1 MKLKLS
7 DEVQF
12 VKGVGP
18 KWAERLSKL
27 EIKTVRDLLYYFP
40 REYEDRS
47 QISQIKYT
55 AVGEQANFKVEVL
68 KIDYQKIRYNLDL
81 LRVTFSD
88 GSDVVNGIWYNQS
101 YLRDQFNVGDKYLIS
116 GKISEKNWR
125 KYKRKE
131 INNPVYEKLESE
143 ASVLNTGRIV
153 PVYSLTEGI
162 TQRRLRRVIANA
174 LKSYASLL
182 KDQLPDS
189 IRKKEDFPDLKTSI
203 LGMHFPKNEKH
214 QKISRRRLAF
224 EEFFY
229 LQLYALEEKKKYNDL
244 VGIQHQFKEKE
255 SQDFLAGLG
264 FELTDAQKQVYSE
277 IRKDMES
284 KKTMSRLLQGDVGSG
299 KTVVA
304 ALALLQTVA
313 NGFQGIFMAPTEIL
327 AEQHFLNFKELL
339 NDFDYDIHLLTG
351 SVKASERRQIE
362 TEIEAG
368 KTDLIIGTHALFQ
381 ESLNYNNPGLIV
393 IDEQHRFGVEQ
404 RHSLKEKGDSPDLL
418 IMTATPIPRSMAMLI
433 YGDLDLSVIDEMPPG
448 RKKIAT
454 FWRRENRRK
463 QIYAFLKEKIEAGRQ
478 AYIVCPLI
486 EKSEEMP
493 ELISAEEL
501 YNDLQSGILKDY
513 KLALIHSSIPA
524 DEKKEIM
531 EKFRDGEI
539 DVLVATTVIEV
550 GVDVSNASIMV
561 IENAERFGLAQLH
574 QLRGRVGRGRHQSY
588 CILISNPPGED
599 ASHRL
604 EIMCKSNNGFLI
616 AEEDLKMR
624 GPGEFFGTK
633 QHGIDDLKVASLID
647 DQKLLVDARDE
658 AQKIVKD
665 ENWQQKYNNLAKII
679 SKIELKI

>member
-1 MKLKLS
+1 MKQKLS

-12 VKGVGP
+12 IKGVGP
-18 KWAERLSKL
+18 RWAERLSKL
-27 EIKTVRDLLYYFP
+27 GIKTVRDLLYYFP

-68 KIDYQKIRYNLDL
+68 KTEYQKIRYNLDL

-88 GSDVVNGIWYNQS
+88 GTDVVNGIWYNQS
-101 YLRDQFNVGDKYLIS
+101 YLREQFEKGDQYIIS

-131 INNPVYEKLESE
+131 INNPVYEKLDSE

-153 PVYSLTEGI
+153 PIYSLTEGI

-174 LKSYASLL
+174 LKSHAALIEE
-182 KDQLPDS
+182 QLPKS
-189 IRKKEDFPDLKTSI
+189 ILKKYNFPDLKTSI
-203 LGMHFPKNEKH
+203 LGMHYPKNEKH
-214 QKISRRRLAF
+214 QKFSRHRLAF

-229 LQLYALEEKKKYNDL
+229 LQLYALEEKKKYNEL
-244 VGIQHQFKEKE
+244 QGIQHQFKAEENKK
-255 SQDFLAGLG
+255 FLSELD
-264 FELTDAQKQVYSE
+264 FELTDAQKRVNLE
-277 IRKDMES
+277 IRRDMES
-284 KKTMSRLLQGDVGSG
+284 KKTMARLLQGDVGSG

-304 ALALLQTVA
+304 ALALLQTIA

-339 NDFDYDIHLLTG
+339 SDFNYNIILLTG
-351 SVKASERRQIE
+351 SVKTAARKKIEADIE
-362 TEIEAG
+362 TG

-381 ESLNYNNPGLIV
+381 EGLSYNNPGLIV

-448 RKKIAT
+448 RKEIAT
-454 FWRRENRRK
+454 FWRRENRRQ
-463 QIYAFLKEKIEAGRQ
+463 QIYSFLKEKIAAGRQ

-486 EKSEEMP
+486 EESEEMP
-493 ELISAEEL
+493 GLVSAEEL
-501 YNDLQSGILKDY
+501 FNDLKSGFFKEQ
-513 KLALIHSSIPA
+513 KLALIHSSIA
-524 DEKKEIM
+524 AAEKKEIM
-531 EKFRDGEI
+531 ESFREGKI
-539 DVLVATTVIEV
+539 DILVATTVIEV
-550 GVDVSNASIMV
+550 GVDVSNASIMI

-588 CILISNPPGED
+588 CILISDPSGED
-599 ASHRL
+599 AAYRL

-624 GPGEFFGTK
+624 GPGEFFGTR
-633 QHGIDDLKVASLID
+633 QHGIDDLKVASLTE
-647 DQKLLVDARDE
+647 DQELLVKAREE
-658 AQKIVKD
+658 AQLIVKAD
-665 ENWQQKYNNLAKII
+665 NWQQHYKKLAKNI
-679 SKIELKI
+679 SEIELKI

>member
-68 KIDYQKIRYNLDL
+68 KTDYQKIRNNLDL

-88 GSDVVNGIWYNQS
+88 GSDVVNGIWYNQA
-101 YLRDQFNVGDKYLIS
+101 YLRDQFKKGDKYIIS

-131 INNPVYEKLESE
+131 INNPVYEKLGSD

-153 PVYSLTEGI
+153 PIYSLTEGI

-174 LKSYASLL
+174 IKSHGFLL
-182 KDQLPDS
+182 KEKLPES
-189 IRKKEDFPDLKTSI
+189 ILKEHNFPDLKTSI

-214 QKISRRRLAF
+214 QQFSRQRMAF
-224 EEFFY
+224 AEFFY
-229 LQLYALEEKKKYNDL
+229 LQLYALEEKKKYNEL
-244 VGIQHQFKEKE
+244 QGIQHQFKEKE
-255 SQDFLAGLG
+255 SSKFLDGLD
-264 FELTDAQKQVYSE
+264 FELTAAQKRVSLE
-277 IRKDMES
+277 IKKDMES

-304 ALALLQTVA
+304 ALALLQTIA

-339 NDFDYDIHLLTG
+339 SDFDFNIHLLTG
-351 SVKASERRQIE
+351 SIKTAAREQIE
-362 TEIEAG
+362 AEIESG

-463 QIYAFLKEKIEAGRQ
+463 QIYAFLKEKIKEGRQ

-493 ELISAEEL
+493 ELLSAEEL
-501 YNDLQSGILKDY
+501 YNDLQTGFLKDY
-513 KLALIHSSIPA
+513 KLALIHSAVPS
-524 DEKKEIM
+524 DEKKGIM
-531 EKFRDGEI
+531 EKFRGGKI

-550 GVDVSNASIMV
+550 GVDVSNASIMI

-574 QLRGRVGRGRHQSY
+574 QLRGRVGRGRDQSF
-588 CILISNPPGED
+588 CILISDPPGEE
-599 ASHRL
+599 AAHRL

-624 GPGEFFGTK
+624 GPGEFFGTR
-633 QHGIDDLKVASLID
+633 QHGIDDLKVASLIE
-647 DQKLLVDARDE
+647 DQNLLREARAE
-658 AQKIVKD
+658 AQKILK
-665 ENWQQKYNNLAKII
+665 EKSWQQKYKDLAEII
-679 SKIELKI
+679 SEIELKI

>member
-18 KWAERLSKL
+18 KWAERLCKL
-27 EIKTVRDLLYYFP
+27 EIKTVKDLLYYFP

-55 AVGEQANFKVEVL
+55 KVGEQANFKVEVL
-68 KIDYQKIRYNLDL
+68 KVDYQKIRYNLDL

-101 YLRDQFNVGDKYLIS
+101 YLRDQFKVGDKYIIS

-131 INNPVYEKLESE
+131 INNPVYEKLGSD

-153 PVYSLTEGI
+153 PVYSLTEGV
-162 TQRRLRRVIANA
+162 TQRRLRRIMANA
-174 LKSYASLL
+174 LKSHANLL
-182 KDQLPDS
+182 KDELPES
-189 IRKKEDFPDLKTSI
+189 IRKEKKFPDLKTSI

-214 QKISRRRLAF
+214 QKFSRRRLAF

-244 VGIQHQFKEKE
+244 KGIMHQQKEEAKNK
-255 SQDFLAGLG
+255 FLAGLN
-264 FELTDAQKQVYSE
+264 FELTDAQKRVWNE
-277 IRKDMES
+277 IRNDMES
-284 KKTMSRLLQGDVGSG
+284 QKTMSRLLQGDVGSG

-304 ALALLQTVA
+304 ALALLESMA

-327 AEQHFLNFKELL
+327 AEQHYLNFKELL
-339 NDFDYDIHLLTG
+339 AAFDFEVKILTG
-351 SVKASERRQIE
+351 SIKNSERREIE
-362 TEIEAG
+362 TEIENG
-368 KTDLIIGTHALFQ
+368 QCDLIIGTHALFQ
-381 ESLNYNNPGLIV
+381 ESINYNNPGLIV

-404 RHSLKEKGDSPDLL
+404 RHSLKEKGDNPDLL

-448 RKKIAT
+448 RKEIAT

-463 QIYAFLKEKIEAGRQ
+463 QIYSFLKEKVKSGRQ

-493 ELISAEEL
+493 DLISAEEL
-501 YNDLQSGILKDY
+501 YSDLKSDFLKDY
-513 KLALIHSSIPA
+513 KLALIHSSIPS

-539 DVLVATTVIEV
+539 DILVATTVIEV
-550 GVDVSNASIMV
+550 GVDVSNASIMI

-588 CILISNPPGED
+588 CILISDPPGED
-599 ASHRL
+599 AAHRL

-647 DQKLLVDARDE
+647 DQNLLKDARKE
-658 AQKIVKD
+658 AQKIVEL
-665 ENWQQKYNNLAKII
+665 ENWQHKYKKLAEII

>member
-55 AVGEQANFKVEVL
+55 AVGDQANFKVKVL

-101 YLRDQFNVGDKYLIS
+101 YLRDQFNVGDKYIIS
-116 GKISEKNWR
+116 GEISEKSWK

-131 INNPVYEKLESE
+131 INNPVYEKLGSD

-162 TQRRLRRVIANA
+162 TQRRLRRVVANA
-174 LKSYASLL
+174 LKSYIPLL
-182 KDQLPDS
+182 KDQLPES
-189 IRKKEDFPDLKTSI
+189 IRKKRKLPNLKTSI

-214 QKISRRRLAF
+214 QKNSRRRLAF

-244 VGIQHQFKEKE
+244 IGIQHQFKKKE
-255 SQDFLAGLG
+255 SQNFLDGLG
-264 FELTDAQKQVYSE
+264 FELTDAQKRVCLE

-284 KKTMSRLLQGDVGSG
+284 SKTMSRLLQGDVGSG

-304 ALALLQTVA
+304 ALALLQTAA
-313 NGFQGIFMAPTEIL
+313 NGFQGVFMAPTEIL

-339 NDFDYDIHLLTG
+339 NDFDYNIHLLTG
-351 SVKASERRQIE
+351 SVTASERRQIE
-362 TEIEAG
+362 TEVETG

-493 ELISAEEL
+493 DLISAEEL
-501 YNDLQSGILKDY
+501 YNDLQSGFLKDY

-599 ASHRL
+599 AAHRL
-604 EIMCKSNNGFLI
+604 EIMCKSSSGFLI

-647 DQKLLVDARDE
+647 DQKLLVEARDE
-658 AQKIVKD
+658 AQKIIKD
-665 ENWQQKYNNLAKII
+665 ENWQQKYKNLAKII

>member
-1 MKLKLS
+1 MKFKLS
-7 DEVQF
+7 DEVKF
-12 VKGVGP
+12 IKGVGP

-55 AVGEQANFKVEVL
+55 TAGEQANFKVEVL
-68 KIDYQKIRYNLDL
+68 KVDYQKIRYNLDL

-101 YLRDQFNVGDKYLIS
+101 YLRDQFQKGDKYIIS

-125 KYKRKE
+125 KYNRKE
-131 INNPVYEKLESE
+131 INNPVYEKLGSE

-153 PVYSLTEGI
+153 PIYSLTEGL
-162 TQRRLRRVIANA
+162 TQRRLRRVMANA
-174 LKSYASLL
+174 LKSHASLL
-182 KDQLPDS
+182 KDQLPEF
-189 IRKKEDFPDLKTSI
+189 IIKEHNFPSLKTSI

-214 QKISRRRLAF
+214 HKFSRKRLAF

-229 LQLYALEEKKKYNDL
+229 LQLYALEEKKKYNDIK
-244 VGIQHQFKEKE
+244 GIQHHFKEKINE
-255 SQDFLAGLG
+255 KFLAGLD
-264 FELTDAQKQVYSE
+264 FELTAAQKRVSSE
-277 IRKDMES
+277 IRKDMGS

-304 ALALLQTVA
+304 ASALLQSLA
-313 NGFQGIFMAPTEIL
+313 NGYQGIFMAPTEIL

-339 NDFDYDIHLLTG
+339 NDFDYNIHLLTG
-351 SVKASERRQIE
+351 SIKSSERQQIE
-362 TEIEAG
+362 DQIKAG
-368 KTDLIIGTHALFQ
+368 ETDLIIGTHALFQ
-381 ESLNYNNPGLIV
+381 ESLNYYNPGLVV

-404 RHSLKEKGDSPDLL
+404 RHSLKEKGDNPDLL

-448 RKKIAT
+448 RKEIAT

-463 QIYAFLKEKIEAGRQ
+463 QIYNFLKEKIEAGRQ

-486 EKSEEMP
+486 EESEEMP
-493 ELISAEEL
+493 NLTSAEEL
-501 YNDLQSGILKDY
+501 YNDLQSGFLKDY
-513 KLALIHSSIPA
+513 KLALIHSSVAA
-524 DEKKEIM
+524 DDKKEIM
-531 EKFRDGEI
+531 EKFRDGQI

-588 CILISNPPGED
+588 CILISDPPGED
-599 ASHRL
+599 AAHRL

-647 DQKLLVDARDE
+647 DQGLLKEARDE
-658 AQKIVKD
+658 AQKIVSK
-665 ENWQQKYNNLAKII
+665 EKWQQKYRSLAEII

>member
-18 KWAERLSKL
+18 KWAERLYKL
-27 EIKTVRDLLYYFP
+27 EIKKVKDLLYYFP

-55 AVGEQANFKVEVL
+55 KVGEQANFKVEVL
-68 KIDYQKIRYNLDL
+68 KVDYQKIRYNLDL

-101 YLRDQFNVGDKYLIS
+101 YLRDQFKVGDKYIIS

-131 INNPVYEKLESE
+131 INNPVYEKLGSD

-153 PVYSLTEGI
+153 PIYSLTEGL
-162 TQRRLRRVIANA
+162 TQRRLRRIMANA
-174 LKSYASLL
+174 LKSYAYLL
-182 KDQLPDS
+182 KDELPES
-189 IRKKEDFPDLKTSI
+189 IRKEKKFPDLKTSI

-214 QKISRRRLAF
+214 KKFSRRRLAF

-244 VGIQHQFKEKE
+244 KGIMHHHKEEAKNK
-255 SQDFLAGLG
+255 FLAGLD
-264 FELTDAQKQVYSE
+264 FELTDAQKRVWNE
-277 IRKDMES
+277 IKNDMES
-284 KKTMSRLLQGDVGSG
+284 QKTMSRLLQGDVGSG

-304 ALALLQTVA
+304 ALALLESMA
-313 NGFQGIFMAPTEIL
+313 NGLQGIFMAPTEIL
-327 AEQHFLNFKELL
+327 AEQHYLNFKELL
-339 NDFDYDIHLLTG
+339 ADFDFEVKILTG
-351 SVKASERRQIE
+351 SIKNSERK
-362 TEIEAG
+362 EIEKEIENG
-368 KTDLIIGTHALFQ
+368 KCDLIIGTHALFQ
-381 ESLNYNNPGLIV
+381 ESINYNNPGLIV

-404 RHSLKEKGDSPDLL
+404 RHSLKEKGDNPDLL

-463 QIYAFLKEKIEAGRQ
+463 QIYSFLKEKVESGRQ

-493 ELISAEEL
+493 DLISAEEL
-501 YNDLQSGILKDY
+501 YSDLKSDFLKEY
-513 KLALIHSSIPA
+513 KLALIHSSIPS

-539 DVLVATTVIEV
+539 DILVATTVIEV
-550 GVDVSNASIMV
+550 GVDVSNASIMI

-588 CILISNPPGED
+588 CILISDPPGED
-599 ASHRL
+599 AAHRL

-647 DQKLLVDARDE
+647 DQNLLKDARKE
-658 AQKIVKD
+658 AQKIVEL
-665 ENWQQKYNNLAKII
+665 ENWHHKYKSLAEII
-679 SKIELKI
+679 SEIELKI

>member
-12 VKGVGP
+12 IKGVGP
-18 KWAERLSKL
+18 RWAERLSKL
-27 EIKTVRDLLYYFP
+27 EIKTVKDLLYYFP

-55 AVGEQANFKVEVL
+55 AVGEKANFRVEVL
-68 KIDYQKIRYNLDL
+68 KVEYQKIRNKLDL

-101 YLRDQFNVGDKYLIS
+101 YLRDQFNKGDKYIIS

-125 KYKRKE
+125 KYNRKE
-131 INNPVYEKLESE
+131 INNPVYEKLDSE

-153 PVYSLTEGI
+153 PVYSLTEGL
-162 TQRRLRRVIANA
+162 TQRRLRRIIANA
-174 LKSYASLL
+174 IKSHASLL
-182 KDQLPDS
+182 KDQLPQF
-189 IRKKEDFPDLKTSI
+189 ILKKFKFPNLKTSI
-203 LGMHFPKNEKH
+203 LGMHFPKNQKH
-214 QKISRRRLAF
+214 QKVSRRRLAF

-229 LQLYALEEKKKYNDL
+229 LQLYALEEKKKYNEL
-244 VGIQHQFKEKE
+244 KGIKHEFIAAENKKILEE
-255 SQDFLAGLG
+255 LE
-264 FELTDAQKQVYSE
+264 FELTSAQNRVWSE

-284 KKTMSRLLQGDVGSG
+284 ELTMSRLLQGDVGSG
-299 KTVVA
+299 KTIVA
-304 ALALLQTVA
+304 ALALLETMA
-313 NGFQGIFMAPTEIL
+313 NGYQGIFMAPTEIL
-327 AEQHFLNFKELL
+327 AEQHYLNFKELL
-339 NDFDYDIHLLTG
+339 SKFNYKIHLLTG
-351 SVKASERRQIE
+351 SVKSSERKNIE
-362 TEIEAG
+362 TEIEKG
-368 KTDLIIGTHALFQ
+368 NSDLIIGTHALFQ
-381 ESLNYNNPGLIV
+381 ESLNYDKPGLIV

-404 RHSLKEKGDSPDLL
+404 RHSLKEKGDNPDLL

-463 QIYAFLKEKIEAGRQ
+463 KIYEFAKEKIDEGRQ
-478 AYIVCPLI
+478 SYIVCPLI

-493 ELISAEEL
+493 KLISAEEL
-501 YNDLQSGILKDY
+501 YKDLNSGFFKDY
-513 KLALIHSSIPA
+513 KLALLHSSIPA

-531 EKFRDGEI
+531 ENFRDGKI
-539 DVLVATTVIEV
+539 DILIATTVIEV
-550 GVDVSNASIMV
+550 GVDVSNASIMI

-574 QLRGRVGRGRHQSY
+574 QLRGRVGRGRYQSY

-599 ASHRL
+599 SAHRL

-647 DQKLLVDARDE
+647 DQELLVKARDE
-658 AQKIVKD
+658 AGIIVKD
-665 ENWQQKYNNLAKII
+665 KNWQQKYKEIAEII
-679 SKIELKI
+679 SRIELKI

>member
-27 EIKTVRDLLYYFP
+27 GIKTVRDLFYYFP

-55 AVGEQANFKVEVL
+55 APGEQANFKVEVL

-101 YLRDQFNVGDKYLIS
+101 YLRDQFQKGDKYIIS

-131 INNPVYEKLESE
+131 INNPVYEKLGSE

-153 PVYSLTEGI
+153 PIYSLTEGI

-174 LKSYASLL
+174 LKSHAFLL
-182 KDQLPDS
+182 EDELPET
-189 IRKKEDFPDLKTSI
+189 ILKEHNFPDLKTSI
-203 LGMHFPKNEKH
+203 LGMHFPKNDKH
-214 QKISRRRLAF
+214 QKFSRRRLAF

-229 LQLYALEEKKKYNDL
+229 LQLYALEEKKKYKEL
-244 VGIQHQFKEKE
+244 QGIEHQFKEEE
-255 SQDFLAGLG
+255 SSKFLAALD
-264 FELTDAQKQVYSE
+264 FELTSAQKRVSFE

-304 ALALLQTVA
+304 GLALLQTMA
-313 NGFQGIFMAPTEIL
+313 NGYQGIFMAPTEIL

-339 NDFDYDIHLLTG
+339 ADFDYNISLLTG
-351 SVKASERRQIE
+351 SVKTAERQ
-362 TEIEAG
+362 EIEAEIETG

-381 ESLNYNNPGLIV
+381 ESLNYDNPGLIV

-448 RKKIAT
+448 RKEIAT

-463 QIYAFLKEKIEAGRQ
+463 QIYSFLKEKIESGRQ

-486 EKSEEMP
+486 EESEEMP
-493 ELISAEEL
+493 ELVSAEEL
-501 YNDLQSGILKDY
+501 FNDLKTGFFKEQ
-513 KLALIHSSIPA
+513 KLALIHSSISA
-524 DEKKEIM
+524 AEKKEIM

-539 DVLVATTVIEV
+539 DILVATTVIEV
-550 GVDVSNASIMV
+550 GVDVSNASIMI

-588 CILISNPPGED
+588 CILISDPPGEE
-599 ASHRL
+599 AAHRL

-624 GPGEFFGTK
+624 GPGEFFGTR

-647 DQKLLVDARDE
+647 DQELLVEARDE
-658 AQKIVKD
+658 AQKIVGIKD
-665 ENWQQKYNNLAKII
+665 WQQQYQKLAEII

>member
-1 MKLKLS
+1 MKFKLS
-7 DEVQF
+7 DEVKF
-12 VKGVGP
+12 IKGVGP
-18 KWAERLSKL
+18 KWAERLSEL
-27 EIKTVRDLLYYFP
+27 EIKTVRDLFYYFP

-88 GSDVVNGIWYNQS
+88 ASDVVNGIWYNQS
-101 YLRDQFNVGDKYLIS
+101 YLRDQFNEGDKYIIS

-131 INNPVYEKLESE
+131 INNPVYEKLGSD

-153 PVYSLTEGI
+153 PIYSLTEGI

-174 LKSYASLL
+174 LKSHAFLL
-182 KDQLPDS
+182 KDQLPES
-189 IRKKEDFPDLKTSI
+189 IRRERDFPNLKTSI

-214 QKISRRRLAF
+214 QNFSRKRLAF

-229 LQLYALEEKKKYNDL
+229 LQLYALEEKKKYNQL
-244 VGIQHQFKEKE
+244 TGIQHQFKEKE
-255 SQDFLAGLG
+255 GQEFLSGLN
-264 FELTDAQKQVYSE
+264 FELTDAQKRVSSE

-304 ALALLQTVA
+304 ALALLQSIA

-339 NDFDYDIHLLTG
+339 NNFDYNIHLLTG
-351 SVKASERRQIE
+351 SVKASERQQIE
-362 TEIEAG
+362 AEIEAG

-463 QIYAFLKEKIEAGRQ
+463 QIYAFLKEKIEEGRQ

-493 ELISAEEL
+493 DLISAEEL
-501 YNDLQSGILKDY
+501 FNDLQSGFLKDY
-513 KLALIHSSIPA
+513 KLALIHSSIPS

-531 EKFRDGEI
+531 ENFRTGEI

-561 IENAERFGLAQLH
+561 IENSERFGLAQLH

-588 CILISNPPGED
+588 CILISDPPGEV

-647 DQKLLVDARDE
+647 DQSLLVEARDE
-658 AQKIVKD
+658 AQKIVSK
-665 ENWQQKYNNLAKII
+665 ENWQQKYKNLAEII

>member
-7 DEVQF
+7 VF
-12 VKGVGP
+12 
-18 KWAERLSKL
+18 
-27 EIKTVRDLLYYFP
+27 YYFP

-55 AVGEQANFKVEVL
+55 APGEQVNFKVEVL

-101 YLRDQFNVGDKYLIS
+101 YLRDQFQKGDKYIIS
-116 GKISEKNWR
+116 GKISEKNWH

-131 INNPVYEKLESE
+131 INNPVYEKLGSE

-153 PVYSLTEGI
+153 PIYSLTEGI

-174 LKSYASLL
+174 LKSHAFLL
-182 KDQLPDS
+182 EDELPET
-189 IRKKEDFPDLKTSI
+189 ILKEHNFPDLKTSI
-203 LGMHFPKNEKH
+203 LGMHFPKNDKH
-214 QKISRRRLAF
+214 QKFSRRRLAF

-229 LQLYALEEKKKYNDL
+229 LQLYALEEKKKY
-244 VGIQHQFKEKE
+244 KE
-255 SQDFLAGLG
+255 SSKFLAALD
-264 FELTDAQKQVYSE
+264 FELTSAQKRVSFE

-304 ALALLQTVA
+304 GLALLQTMA
-313 NGFQGIFMAPTEIL
+313 NGYQGIFMAPTEIL

-339 NDFDYDIHLLTG
+339 ADFDYNISLLTG
-351 SVKASERRQIE
+351 SVKTAERQ
-362 TEIEAG
+362 EIEAEIETG

-381 ESLNYNNPGLIV
+381 ESLNYDNPGLIV

-448 RKKIAT
+448 RKEIAT

-463 QIYAFLKEKIEAGRQ
+463 QIYSFLKEKIESGRQ

-486 EKSEEMP
+486 EESEEMP
-493 ELISAEEL
+493 ELVSAEEL
-501 YNDLQSGILKDY
+501 Q
-513 KLALIHSSIPA
+513 
-524 DEKKEIM
+524 
-531 EKFRDGEI
+531 
-539 DVLVATTVIEV
+539 
-550 GVDVSNASIMV
+550 
-561 IENAERFGLAQLH
+561 QL
-574 QLRGRVGRGRHQSY
+574 
-588 CILISNPPGED
+588 
-599 ASHRL
+599 
-604 EIMCKSNNGFLI
+604 
-616 AEEDLKMR
+616 
-624 GPGEFFGTK
+624 
-633 QHGIDDLKVASLID
+633 
-647 DQKLLVDARDE
+647 
-658 AQKIVKD
+658 
-665 ENWQQKYNNLAKII
+665 
-679 SKIELKI
+679 